1 MTLLVPD
8 AGEVAL
14 AAAALGKTNMTALTL
29 RLYSNNL
36 TPTEASV
43 AADFT
48 EVAGGGYAAIALV
61 AANWTI
67 ATAAGVTTAAQPEQ
81 VFTFTGD
88 ATDPYGYYITRVDG
102 TVLWAERFS
111 DGPYAVTAN
120 GDQVKI
126 TPKITWE

>member
-8 AGEVAL
+8 AGEVAM

-29 RLYSNNL
+29 RLYSNNY

-61 AANWTI
+61 AANWTV
-67 ATAAGVTTAAQPEQ
+67 ATAAGVTTAVQPEQ
-81 VFTFTGD
+81 IFNFTGD
-88 ATDPYGYYITRVDG
+88 ATDPYGYYITRADG

-111 DGPYAVTAN
+111 DGPYPITTA

-126 TPKITWE
+126 TPQITFD